1 MLDNDG
7 ADVLMAVDVS
17 EGDAEHEESIGRL
30 KRMVRGLDAPV
41 FAGGCVERVEDVKKY
56 LYAGARMVYLK
67 ASEPQTVELL
77 REVSDRFGREK
88 IAVWLDTPDALAR
101 VEEYG
106 SLGAGMFLLSG
117 KDCPRDGFS
126 FPVYLLSEEEL
137 SWLVEADVNIRAR
150 PTAQAVRQDQTTWYN
165 MYSLEL
171 GIEAYYWW
179 LREPVPDTASNC
191 YVVDIGYR
199 SRLLRGDKA
208 VGLEGFGVRP
218 AVKVD
223 TGKITLSGR
232 EPERVTAEETQEPDS
247 QE

>member
-1 MLDNDG
+1 MHILHSEKNRNTDKRKRALELIEILVVVAVCIIMYFHERGATPRADG
-7 ADVLMAVDVS
+7 DTLPALGDRVLFGTYLGEPIEWRVIRN
-17 EGDAEHEESIGRL
+17 GN
-30 KRMVRGLDAPV
+30 RG
-41 FAGGCVERVEDVKKY
+41 
-56 LYAGARMVYLK
+56 
-67 ASEPQTVELL
+67 
-77 REVSDRFGREK
+77 EV
-88 IAVWLDTPDALAR
+88 V
-101 VEEYG
+101 
-106 SLGAGMFLLSG
+106 
-117 KDCPRDGFS
+117 
-126 FPVYLLSEEEL
+126 LLSEHIL
-137 SWLVEADVNIRAR
+137 TMKAFNAADSGDFNYDDDGNSYWSVGRTEADVNIRAR